1 MRSCVVTMCRRL
13 SRCLIGITL
22 LAGAIVS
29 ARHATAQTAA
39 SDTGAPLAETL
50 QPYLARFGLPAV
62 GAVVLHDGKVVA
74 SGAIGTR
81 RVGTDIAVT
90 INDRFHIGSDTKA
103 MTVLLAAQFIQEGK
117 LRWDTRLEEV
127 YPELATKMDPG
138 FRAITLIQLMSH
150 TSGLPSDNDEVV
162 AVLERAMTQP
172 GNLDAQRLWVVQQW
186 APKPLV
192 GTPGVTWAYSN
203 LGFTVLGAV
212 LERAGGKTWEELVVA
227 RVFDPL
233 GLRTAGFGP
242 QSSMGKVDAPL
253 GHLIIDGNPVAMLAG
268 PNGDNPAVLGP
279 AGTVH
284 LSLMEFA
291 AWANWQVGEGRRG
304 PALVPAE
311 VMRKMHTPIVE
322 MPEQKDAATGTPG
335 SIQATHLRYAL
346 GWGEATMSYAKE
358 PLLFHGGSN
367 GMNYAVIALQP
378 QHDFAM
384 VMMTNIAG
392 PKVDDAFKGLGQELY
407 QRFMTP

>member
-1 MRSCVVTMCRRL
+1 MCRRL

-127 YPELATKMDPG
+127 YPELAAKMDPG

-212 LERAGGKTWEELVVA
+212 LERTGGKTWEELVVA
-227 RVFDPL
+227 RVFDP
-233 GLRTAGFGP
+233 
-242 QSSMGKVDAPL
+242 
-253 GHLIIDGNPVAMLAG
+253 
-268 PNGDNPAVLGP
+268 
-279 AGTVH
+279 
-284 LSLMEFA
+284 
-291 AWANWQVGEGRRG
+291 
-304 PALVPAE
+304 
-311 VMRKMHTPIVE
+311 
-322 MPEQKDAATGTPG
+322 
-335 SIQATHLRYAL
+335 
-346 GWGEATMSYAKE
+346 
-358 PLLFHGGSN
+358 
-367 GMNYAVIALQP
+367 
-378 QHDFAM
+378 
-384 VMMTNIAG
+384 
-392 PKVDDAFKGLGQELY
+392 
-407 QRFMTP
+407 